1 MCKESPD
8 TDIGELARRVANSEI
23 LNCFTSTVCLY
34 SILNP
39 LFHFIW
45 SHQPPSGPATVFW
58 LIFTEVWRKTAEI
71 VRATSS
77 SPPSVSS
84 LASPSS
90 TSGLAERRG
99 RTSSQHFTSL
109 LVNTTE
115 FTKMPGSLSTIWRE
129 CPQMQTKPS
138 SFKLPMQFFSMMI
151 SPSVRTTGFYSPC
164 WFYQASYTLTVLS
177 RSQVECFY
185 HSKISTLPLRANP
198 TQSAEKINSWIK

>member
-1 MCKESPD
+1 MY
-8 TDIGELARRVANSEI
+8 N
-23 LNCFTSTVCLY
+23 CLY
-34 SILNP
+34 FLYNH
-39 LFHFIW
+39 HFIFIS
-45 SHQPPSGPATVFW
+45 SHPPPSEPATAFW
-58 LIFTEVWRKTAEI
+58 LIFTTCWRDPA
-71 VRATSS
+71 RPGTSS

-84 LASPSS
+84 PASPSS
-90 TSGLAERRG
+90 TSGLAEIRG

-151 SPSVRTTGFYSPC
+151 SPSVRTTGFYSPG

>member
-84 LASPSS
+84 PGSAYS
-90 TSGLAERRG
+90 TSVLGG
-99 RTSSQHFTSL
+99 IQGKVSSQLSTSL
-109 LVNTTE
+109 LAKITE
-115 FTKMPGSLSTIWRE
+115 FTRMPGRSSTIWRE
-129 CPQMQTKPS
+129 CPLMQTKPS
-138 SFKLPMQFFSMMI
+138 SSKLPMQFFLTMI
-151 SPSVRTTGFYSPC
+151 SPSLRTIGFYSHGCHIP
-164 WFYQASYTLTVLS
+164 TVLF
-177 RSQVECFY
+177 RSEVKCY
-185 HSKISTLPLRANP
+185 YKSKISTLPLRGNP
-198 TQSAEKINSWIK
+198 TQSAEMINSWIK